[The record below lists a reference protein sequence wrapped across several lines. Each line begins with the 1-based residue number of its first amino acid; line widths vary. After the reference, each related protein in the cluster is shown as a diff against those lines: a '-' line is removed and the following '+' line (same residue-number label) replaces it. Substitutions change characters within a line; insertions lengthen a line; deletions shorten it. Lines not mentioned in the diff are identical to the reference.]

1 MEKNLSVCTPRQ
13 ESSVD
18 HGGEPLC
25 VSPSPESSDE
35 HGGEHISVCVPTPSQ
50 QWSMEGRP
58 SVCPPSPES
67 AVEHGGSPSLGPH
80 TQSQQRSMKGKPS
93 LCVPQVQTQQ
103 SSMEGRIGVGEG
115 SHWWPH
121 QAHHTS
127 LMSVLHSHS
136 YSEMNERK
144 SFRL

>member
-1 MEKNLSVCTPRQ
+1 MEGATISVHTELAVEDEGSP
-13 ESSVD
+13 S
-18 HGGEPLC
+18 LC
-25 VSPSPESSDE
+25 VSP
-35 HGGEHISVCVPTPSQ
+35 HQV
-50 QWSMEGRP
+50 SMEDAGVHSLCPKPGVSSGACRGTF
-58 SVCPPSPES
+58 VCSQRPES

-103 SSMEGRIGVGEG
+103 SSMEGRIGVREG

-144 SFRL
+144 SLRL